1 MSRKN
6 ALDRAA
12 VVQAAAELVNRE
24 GAGALTLNR
33 LAAELG
39 IQPPSLYNHIDGLA
53 GLLRELEIL
62 NARRLADCL
71 AEAAIG
77 QAGQEGLLR
86 LAQAY
91 REYIK
96 KNPGL
101 YSAGLRSSG
110 TLREPD
116 TRMQEAEERAVRVVL
131 ALLASLGL
139 SGEQALHAA
148 RGLRS
153 AVHGF
158 ATLEIAGGFG
168 LPLSLDESFLSL
180 IEGLIAG
187 FSRGARP

>member
-1 MSRKN
+1 MPRKN

-12 VVQAAAELVNRE
+12 VIQAAAELVNRE

-39 IQPPSLYNHIDGLA
+39 IQPPSLYNHIQGLA

-62 NARRLADCL
+62 NAQHLAECL

-77 QAGQEGLLR
+77 QAGREGLLR

-96 KNPGL
+96 NNAGL

-110 TLREPD
+110 TLSEPD

-139 SGEQALHAA
+139 SGDEALHAA

-168 LPLSLDESFLSL
+168 LPLNLDESFRRLIESL
-180 IEGLIAG
+180 IEGFG
-187 FSRGARP
+187 RGIY